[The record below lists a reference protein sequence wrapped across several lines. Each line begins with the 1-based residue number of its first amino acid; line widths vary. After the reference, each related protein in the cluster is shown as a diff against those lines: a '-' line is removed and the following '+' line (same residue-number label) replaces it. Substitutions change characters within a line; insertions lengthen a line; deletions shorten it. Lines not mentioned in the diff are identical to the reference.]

1 MNLVFLTFIDYFHFS
16 SVISNSYEKIKFLKE
31 KKFKLCVFLFRGR
44 LESNA
49 DQWLHLV
56 NTLQELI
63 GWVLEKQQELLAQR
77 PLGGDTEALQR
88 QNMDNQVCLL
98 SSPLCR
104 VCLNVKY
111 EKCEIYIISVIE
123 KKLYVSGKTMSTLI
137 RLDRKGNCKLK
148 ILVQDYLWE

>member
-1 MNLVFLTFIDYFHFS
+1 MF
-16 SVISNSYEKIKFLKE
+16 KFLK
-31 KKFKLCVFLFRGR
+31 KKKIKLCVFLFRGR

-98 SSPLCR
+98 S
-104 VCLNVKY
+104 VH
-111 EKCEIYIISVIE
+111 
-123 KKLYVSGKTMSTLI
+123 YVSLRNLI
-137 RLDRKGNCKLK
+137 NAK
-148 ILVQDYLWE
+148 